1 MKVTVIKI
9 TKENYNQLGSLVADF
24 RVALKGYKGIKAL
37 PDADAGVSEMKEYID
52 SDFPCYAAVCDS
64 EYVGYI
70 VCRVDKPCVWV
81 ESIYAKP
88 EFRRKGVASQL
99 FEKAEELAK
108 SFGEDTVFNY
118 VHPNNH
124 GMIGFLRKCGYTVI
138 NLVEIRKPYK
148 DEQLTQTIQVGEHQF
163 DY

>member
-64 EYVGYI
+64 KHVSYI

-81 ESIYAKP
+81 EPIYAKL
-88 EFRRKGVASQL
+88 ELRRKGGASQL
-99 FEKAEELAK
+99 FEKTVELVK

-118 VHPNNH
+118 VHSNNH
-124 GMIGFLRKCGYTVI
+124 SMNGFLRKCGYTVI
-138 NLVEIRKPYK
+138 NLVENCKQYK
-148 DEQLTQTIQVGEHQF
+148 DERLTQTI
-163 DY
+163 

>member
-1 MKVTVIKI
+1 MDIIKI
-9 TKENYNQLGSLVADF
+9 VEDNYDQLGSLVAEF
-24 RVALKGYKGIKAL
+24 RVALKSYKGINAL
-37 PDADAGVSEMKEYID
+37 PDADAGASEMKEYID
-52 SDFPCYAAVCDS
+52 SDFPCYAAVFDGK
-64 EYVGYI
+64 YVGYI

-88 EFRRKGVASQL
+88 EFRRRGVASQL

-108 SFGEDTVFNY
+108 AFGENTVFNY

-124 GMIGFLRKCGYTVI
+124 GMIGFLRKHGYTVI
-138 NLVEIRKPYK
+138 NLVEIRKPYAG
-148 DEQLTQTIQVGEHQF
+148 EELTQTIQVGEHTF